1 MVATQVVAGAAHGAG
16 AEECDGAGRG
26 GSACEAA
33 GPRRAGRPR
42 ADALRNRERIVDAA
56 REMAVEHGADISLDE
71 VARRAGVGNATV
83 YRHFHDRAELMRHA
97 VLSVM
102 DRASRRAEEA
112 LEGADPFEAL
122 CGFAHAVVEERVGAL
137 CSLLSATVDLD
148 HPDLLAGRLGLEADV
163 EAVMGRAREA
173 GQLRPDIGV
182 GDLMMT
188 LSQLTR
194 PLPGCSC
201 VDSDRFAHRHLQLFL
216 DGLRAPARSVLPGT
230 AVTLEDFRRVGTTPT
245 RTPTTTA
252 KQPS

>member
-1 MVATQVVAGAAHGAG
+1 MNDSATTSVKEEDAMVAAQVVEGAACSAG
-16 AEECDGAGRG
+16 AEECDGAGRDG
-26 GSACEAA
+26 AACGTT
-33 GPRRAGRPR
+33 GPRRAVRPR
-42 ADALRNRERIVDAA
+42 ADALRNRERIVEAA

-83 YRHFHDRAELMRHA
+83 YRHFHDRAELMRQS

-122 CGFAHAVVEERVGAL
+122 CGFAHAAVEERVGAL
-137 CSLLSATVDLD
+137 CSLLSVTVDMD
-148 HPDLLAGRLGLEADV
+148 HPDLLAGRLGLEAGV
-163 EAVMGRAREA
+163 EAVMSRAREA

-182 GDLMMT
+182 GDLMMA

-194 PLPGCSC
+194 PLPGCSR

-216 DGLRAPARSVLPGT
+216 DGLRAPAHSVLPGT
-230 AVTLEDFRRVGTTPT
+230 AVTLEELRRE
-245 RTPTTTA
+245 
-252 KQPS
+252 